1 MNPILL
7 SRAKARRTLAT
18 LAVSALLAACSLP
31 GNHAAMRQVY
41 DFGAPSSEAG
51 AAAPAKT
58 ARVLLGFGGVSV
70 ASQLDS
76 TEMNYRLLYGA
87 SNQMHAY
94 GESQWAMP
102 PAELVGQRLIAHLS
116 GHYVVVGA
124 DEGRRD
130 AILLLQMDA
139 FEQDFMSADQSDA
152 VVSLR
157 ATLVKSDG
165 TALAQTTV
173 AARRPSA
180 SANASGGAKALAEA
194 SDAVA
199 DTLLAWID
207 DTLAHAR
214 H

>member
-1 MNPILL
+1 MNLTPIC
-7 SRAKARRTLAT
+7 RASARRTVGALG
-18 LAVSALLAACSLP
+18 LSALLAACSLI
-31 GNHAAMRQVY
+31 GNHAATRQVF
-41 DFGAPSSEAG
+41 DFGAPSNEG
-51 AAAPAKT
+51 AAVAPAKG
-58 ARVLLGFGGVSV
+58 ARVLLGFAGVSV
-70 ASQLDS
+70 ASRLES

-87 SNQMHAY
+87 SNQLHAY

-102 PAELVGQRLIAHLS
+102 PAELVGQRLIARLS

-130 AILLLQMDA
+130 AILQVQMDA

-157 ATLVKSDG
+157 ATLIKSDG

-194 SDAVA
+194 SDAAA